1 MKKYFY
7 LLLVFAF
14 ALPYNVYG
22 RKKIDPAT
30 YLKDWSNYEVTTV
43 AVGQNGT
50 KALKVWGFG
59 KNAEKAAEQA
69 KKNAVHACL
78 FRGCPGAANARSTPA
93 IFARQGGGE
102 VAAQNFEYFYR
113 FFEEAEEYL
122 QFVNL
127 NTDGVPSGN
136 NRREVKGGVK
146 VTIYVQVMYD
156 NLKEKMKRDGLL
168 KNSSAAFD
176 Y

>member
-1 MKKYFY
+1 MAIIFT
-7 LLLVFAF
+7 
-14 ALPYNVYG
+14 LPINMYG
-22 RKKIDPAT
+22 RKKIDPAE
-30 YLKDWSNYEVTTV
+30 YMKNWSNYEVTTV

-59 KNAEKAAEQA
+59 KNAKEASKQA

-78 FRGCPGAANARSTPA
+78 FRGCPGAANARQTPA
-93 IFARQGGGE
+93 IFGRQGGVE

-122 QFVNL
+122 EFVNL
-127 NTDGVPSGN
+127 NTDGVPSGDN
-136 NRREVKGGVK
+136 LREVKGGVK
-146 VTIYVQVMYD
+146 VAIYVQVMYD
-156 NLKEKMKRDGLL
+156 NLKDKMKRDGLV
-168 KNSSAAFD
+168 KNSAAAFD